1 MAPTGAS
8 PEHGRRPNIVL
19 IMTDQQRW
27 DALGS
32 VGVLPVQTPTCD
44 WLASDGMRF
53 PQTFCNSPICVPS
66 RMSFFSGRYPHQ
78 HGCLN
83 NGSSLW
89 PEAPTFVRE
98 LRNVGYHTANVG
110 KLHYTWQHDLEILVC
125 EPLLRRLGFSEP
137 FETTGKMSQGNLR
150 ASAYSEH
157 LRQKGLLEAF
167 HRDLLQRVAAG
178 PLGWYDLRPSMFDEN
193 DHIDSW
199 VLNHAADWIRRNER
213 EPFFLWVGPEG
224 PHDPFD
230 PPEPYASLYRP
241 EDMPLGPL
249 DYSYPVASDG
259 SKVGLPEATPR
270 QIQEMRTQ
278 YLGNVTQID
287 AGVGRIV
294 DALASRGQLAAT
306 WIIFCS
312 DHGEMLGDHRRVFKS
327 EFFQPSIQVPL
338 IIRPPTSIPARRGI
352 VANAM
357 VDLLDVSATLLD
369 LAGTSL
375 VGHRGRSL
383 KAKVLGGED
392 PDRHRDAVFSQIN
405 DRVMLCTE
413 EWKLVVVGEELRSQY
428 LWNRQDDL

>member
-278 YLGNVTQID
+278 YLG
-287 AGVGRIV
+287 
-294 DALASRGQLAAT
+294 
-306 WIIFCS
+306 
-312 DHGEMLGDHRRVFKS
+312 
-327 EFFQPSIQVPL
+327 
-338 IIRPPTSIPARRGI
+338 
-352 VANAM
+352 
-357 VDLLDVSATLLD
+357 
-369 LAGTSL
+369 
-375 VGHRGRSL
+375 
-383 KAKVLGGED
+383 
-392 PDRHRDAVFSQIN
+392 
-405 DRVMLCTE
+405 
-413 EWKLVVVGEELRSQY
+413 
-428 LWNRQDDL
+428 